1 MNAVNAKVGLAGR
14 YQLMAG
20 KLDTDGKEVP
30 GSRRVAV
37 PWFDN
42 LITNAGLDYLGSTD
56 HDNLAMCRIGTGNTT
71 PANADV
77 SLDAQ
82 VGTGTTDVGLGGGN
96 GYDGVGNYLYRR
108 VSRRFNPG
116 TVNGVNLAEVGMA
129 ASNAVS
135 LFSRSLIKD
144 TGGSPTTITL
154 AADEYLDVIYELR
167 MYLPANDATTTATI
181 DGVSTTVTIRYSTD
195 ADVLASWAGGLGVRM
210 GMPTLLD
217 SSAYG
222 RAVDTF
228 PAATSD
234 FYSTGST
241 SNNGTITLASYS
253 PGTYTTTATVVF
265 GPAIANFTGGI
276 QCMLMAGLAGGLG
289 HDSRYNSPYGFWAY
303 NFSTKLNKTNIRKAT
318 VTVGV
323 TWGRYSP

>member
-1 MNAVNAKVGLAGR
+1 MNAVNVKVGMAGR
-14 YQLMAG
+14 YQLVVG
-20 KLDTDGKEVP
+20 KLDADGNEVP
-30 GSRRVAV
+30 GSRHVAV

-42 LITNAGLDYLGSTD
+42 LITNAGLDYLGSTN
-56 HDNLAMCRIGTGNTT
+56 HDNLAMCRIGTGNTA
-71 PANADV
+71 PANTDV
-77 SLDAQ
+77 SLVAQ
-82 VGTGTTDVGLGGGN
+82 VGTGTTTVGLGEAN

-129 ASNAVS
+129 ASDAVN

-181 DGVSTTVTIRYSTD
+181 DGVSTTVTIRYSTNANAFD
-195 ADVLASWAGGLGVRM
+195 AWSALLGTRM
-210 GMPTLLD
+210 TPDLSAQQNT
-217 SSAYG
+217 AYG

-228 PAATSD
+228 PSSGLE
-234 FYSTGST
+234 FLSQGSN
-241 SNNGTITLASYS
+241 SNNGTVTVATYS
-253 PGTYTTTATVVF
+253 SGTYTTSVTTVF
-265 GPAIANFTGGI
+265 GPTIGNLTGGI
-276 QCMLMAGLAGGLG
+276 QCVLMAGGNGGKADL
-289 HDSRYNSPYGFWAY
+289 RWQSPYGWWAY
-303 NFSTKLNKTNIRKAT
+303 NFSTKLNKTNTRKAT

-323 TWGRYSP
+323 TWGRYTP